1 MNLKKVKIYKSKKIY
16 NINGNLSK
24 LLSKKSLSYKN
35 FGELYLTN
43 IKYKSIKGWK
53 YHKKMISN
61 IFLISG
67 KVKFVIVEKKN
78 NKIIFVEHILSSENK
93 NHIYIPNKTYFAFTG
108 LSKTEST
115 LINFASIVHD
125 KKESLSFNLSEFNY
139 KWI

>member
-1 MNLKKVKIYKSKKIY
+1 MNLKKVKIYKSKKIF

-53 YHKKMISN
+53 YHNKMTSN
-61 IFLISG
+61 IFLIFG

-78 NKIIFVEHILSSENK
+78 NKIIFVEHILNSENI

-115 LINFASIVHD
+115 LINFASIVHE
-125 KKESLSFNLSEFNY
+125 KKESLRLNLSEFNY
-139 KWI
+139 KWT

>member
-1 MNLKKVKIYKSKKIY
+1 MRSKKIKIFKTKKIL
-16 NINGNLSK
+16 NINGNLRK
-24 LLSKKSLSYKN
+24 LISKKSLYYDK

-78 NKIIFVEHILSSENK
+78 NKINFLEYILNSKNK
-93 NHIYIPNKTYFAFTG
+93 NHILIPNKTYFAFTS

-125 KKESLSFNLSEFNY
+125 KKESMSFNLNEFNY
-139 KWI
+139 KWT

>member
-78 NKIIFVEHILSSENK
+78 NKIIFL
-93 NHIYIPNKTYFAFTG
+93 
-108 LSKTEST
+108 
-115 LINFASIVHD
+115 
-125 KKESLSFNLSEFNY
+125 
-139 KWI
+139 